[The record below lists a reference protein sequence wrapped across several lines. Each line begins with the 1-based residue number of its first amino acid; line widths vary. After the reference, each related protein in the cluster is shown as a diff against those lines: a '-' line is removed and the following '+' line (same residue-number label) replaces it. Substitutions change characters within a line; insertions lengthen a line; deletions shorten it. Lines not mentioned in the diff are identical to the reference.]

1 MTAEEIR
8 ALCDIA
14 GAVYTQESVEYDNRM
29 LYRIS
34 IEGWKQLQFDE
45 DLAWNKA
52 WAAYAKL
59 GSFDTAKGK
68 RYALSVQ

>member
-1 MTAEEIR
+1 MTKEEII
-8 ALCDIA
+8 ALCKVA
-14 GAVYTQESVEYDNRM
+14 GVMYTQEQVEYDNRM

-52 WAAYAKL
+52 WNAYAKL

-68 RYALSVQ
+68 RYALSTQ

>member
-14 GAVYTQESVEYDNRM
+14 GLRYMQEMVPYDNRM

-34 IEGWKQLQFDE
+34 IEGWKRIEFDE

-52 WAAYAKL
+52 WNAYTKL
-59 GSFDTAKGK
+59 GEF
-68 RYALSVQ
+68 R